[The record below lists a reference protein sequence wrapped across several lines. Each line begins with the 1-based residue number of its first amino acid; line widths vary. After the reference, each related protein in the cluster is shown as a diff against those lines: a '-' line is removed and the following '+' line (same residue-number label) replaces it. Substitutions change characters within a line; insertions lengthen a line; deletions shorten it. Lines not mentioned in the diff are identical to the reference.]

1 MCRCRF
7 INCKKC
13 THLVGVIHNGGGY
26 ACMDTDKG
34 VLCFETKAA
43 LKNKISKERKKK
55 SHNLGITEISGK
67 TNQNEKRHNFLES
80 QR

>member
-1 MCRCRF
+1 
-7 INCKKC
+7 
-13 THLVGVIHNGGGY
+13 
-26 ACMDTDKG
+26 MDTDKG

-55 SHNLGITEISGK
+55 SHNLGITERSGK